1 MKSADN
7 IQVHELLLQRQELFA
22 QVWEL
27 EQEILVLSENQF
39 KIPEVPVD
47 LPSSQKRSRKATTK
61 QANST
66 NIKAPSLPDT
76 DHFYLLIS
84 RDHQWEYQEIIESR
98 PLLMARLNLGS
109 KARKTT
115 ALYLATYDDAGYPQ
129 TQEEIWALAKT
140 EK

>member
-1 MKSADN
+1 MKSTDN
-7 IQVHELLLQRQELFA
+7 IKVHELLLQRQELFA

-27 EQEILVLSENQF
+27 EQEIHALSENQF

-47 LPSSQKRSRKATTK
+47 LPSSEKKSRKATKK

-98 PLLMARLNLGS
+98 PLLMARLNLAS
-109 KARKTT
+109 KARKTM
-115 ALYLATYDDAGYPQ
+115 AINLATYDDEGFPQ
-129 TQEEIWALAKT
+129 IT
-140 EK
+140 ENFWSLPDGL

>member
-1 MKSADN
+1 MKSTDN

-27 EQEILVLSENQF
+27 EQEIHVLSENQF

-47 LPSSQKRSRKATTK
+47 LPSSEKRSRKAAKK
-61 QANST
+61 QTNST
-66 NIKAPSLPDT
+66 NIKAPSLPDAQ
-76 DHFYLLIS
+76 HFYLLIS

-109 KARKTT
+109 NARKTT
-115 ALYLATYDDAGYPQ
+115 AINLATYDDDGYPQ
-129 TQEEIWALAKT
+129 IT
-140 EK
+140 ENFWSLPGGQ

>member
-1 MKSADN
+1 MKSTDN

-27 EQEILVLSENQF
+27 EQEIHALSENQF

-47 LPSSQKRSRKATTK
+47 LPSSEKKSRKATKK

-98 PLLMARLNLGS
+98 PLLMARLNLAS
-109 KARKTT
+109 KARKTM
-115 ALYLATYDDAGYPQ
+115 AINLATYDDEGFPQ
-129 TQEEIWALAKT
+129 IT
-140 EK
+140 ENFWSLPDGL

>member
-1 MKSADN
+1 MKSTDN

-27 EQEILVLSENQF
+27 EQEIHALSENQF

-47 LPSSQKRSRKATTK
+47 LPSSVKKSRKATKK

-98 PLLMARLNLGS
+98 PLLMARLNLAS
-109 KARKTT
+109 KARKTMGIN
-115 ALYLATYDDAGYPQ
+115 LATYDDEGFPQ
-129 TQEEIWALAKT
+129 IT
-140 EK
+140 ENFWSLPGGL